1 MGFFDRFIPH
11 ENEEE
16 FETEEIE
23 TSEIQETPRN
33 AAAKPGKQV
42 VLLRPNDPS
51 REQMFAIADRL
62 MNRESVIVNLELVAK
77 ASRQF
82 VFFLSGV
89 AYALHGQSKKVAA
102 NTFLFTPGGVEVSG
116 EIDLGVEAEY

>member
-1 MGFFDRFIPH
+1 MGFFDRFVPR

-16 FETEEIE
+16 FEVDEVETTEK
-23 TSEIQETPRN
+23 QEPTRS
-33 AAAKPGKQV
+33 ATAKPGKQV

-51 REQMFAIADRL
+51 KEQMYAIADRL
-62 MNRESVIVNLELVAK
+62 MNRESVIVNMELIAK
-77 ASRQF
+77 VSRQF

-89 AYALHGQSKKVAA
+89 AYALHGQTKKVAA

-116 EIDLGVEAEY
+116 EIDLGIDAEY